1 MKEISNDFGW
11 KVENMSFFEKKMK
24 NNPIP
29 NRGLKISW
37 EDWFMLC
44 QSPIGDWIYACQSP
58 IEDWSIP
65 NRGLNIAIWVYKSLF
80 GLTKPGF
87 LALNNWNSFH

>member
-65 NRGLNIAIWVYKSLF
+65 NRGMNIAILVYKSLF
-80 GLTKPGF
+80 GPTKPGF
-87 LALNNWNSFH
+87 LAFNNWNSFH